1 MRPTAL
7 LLAAAT
13 AALLSGCSG
22 SKESGPLGSPDNPIQ
37 MAFVP
42 SLETGQITV
51 SANALAEDLEEKTGY
66 TINVT
71 VPVSYAAVI
80 EAMKAGRA
88 HVAWY
93 APLSYVLA
101 HSEANAEVL
110 LISERDGEIDYFGAI
125 VVRKDSGI
133 TAIDQ
138 LKGKKF
144 AFVDPMSTSGTLY
157 PQDLLIRSG
166 INPETD
172 LQSIYAGGHDKALIA
187 LYNKQ
192 VDAASCYAGH
202 ISDARDRVEATIPD
216 IFEKTTVLAKT
227 APIPNDNVS
236 VRSDLPE
243 EVKQKLKEALLE
255 ISGSEEGKKML
266 MDVAQ
271 ISGLRPVE
279 DSVYDTVRDMA
290 RTLGLDIKETVQQDK
305 PK

>member
-1 MRPTAL
+1 MRLTAL

-22 SKESGPLGSPDNPIQ
+22 PKETGPLGSKENPIQ

-51 SANALAEDLEEKTGY
+51 SANALADALEESTGY

-133 TAIDQ
+133 TSLDQ

-157 PQDLLIRSG
+157 PKDLLINNG

-187 LYNKQ
+187 LYNRQ
-192 VDAASCYAGH
+192 VDGASCYAGH
-202 ISDARDRVEATIPD
+202 LSDARDRVEATIPD
-216 IFEKTTVLAKT
+216 IFDKTTVLAKT

-243 EVKQKLKEALLE
+243 DMKEKLKAALLE
-255 ISGSEEGKKML
+255 ISGSEEGRQLL

-290 RTLGLDIKETVQQDK
+290 RTLGLNIKETVQQDK